1 MMHAPRAQRAI
12 LEYSKRDRTGN
23 MGMGNI
29 FFYRLKMGEY
39 MPDVVPEIESKIF
52 LKERKEKKRKSSPG
66 RHSGIHKASAH
77 ILASLPT
84 QYITPILLHAKH
96 QSEPRRIQGKR
107 SDVVSL
113 RSVWV
118 SPTSATQ

>member
-52 LKERKEKKRKSSPG
+52 LKERKEKKG
-66 RHSGIHKASAH
+66 NLVQAG
-77 ILASLPT
+77 T
-84 QYITPILLHAKH
+84 QEFTKLRPIFW
-96 QSEPRRIQGKR
+96 QVYRPS
-107 SDVVSL
+107 
-113 RSVWV
+113 
-118 SPTSATQ
+118 T